1 MKFIDYNKFSRHNI
15 VLLIS
20 VFLTLSCGGSSSIE
34 EVLNIPSNLSIEAD
48 IVGANPTNLNGD
60 GSGTVVFSFSASNAS
75 LYKINL
81 GNGEIIETS
90 LGTITYTYTGSGTN
104 TFQVH
109 ISAYNLDQFITKSI
123 TITIKINSGLLWS
136 DEFNGNG
143 APDSSKW
150 GFDIGAGGWGNN
162 ESQYYTSRSDNVIV
176 EGGFLKITAKKESY
190 LGAEYTS
197 TRMLTMGK
205 FDFTYGRVEVRAKLP
220 TGIGTWPAIWML
232 GANFSSVGWPATG
245 EIDIME
251 HVGKRQGW
259 VSSAMHTPS
268 SFGGTINH
276 GEQFFDNVSTEFH
289 IYSVEWTSEKM
300 VFAVDGNVHYT
311 YNPTTKNSDTW
322 PYDANQF
329 IILNIAMGGNFGG
342 NIDPTFTQSSME
354 IDYVRVY
361 Q

>member
-75 LYKINL
+75 LY
-81 GNGEIIETS
+81 
-90 LGTITYTYTGSGTN
+90 
-104 TFQVH
+104 
-109 ISAYNLDQFITKSI
+109 
-123 TITIKINSGLLWS
+123 KINSGLLWS